1 MKKTTIS
8 SLIGLL
14 LSTPAYSATTM
25 INADDV
31 LVSANRIERKD
42 SDATYSS
49 EIHGSDRIK
58 SSGAT
63 SLYDYLSQQSSLNI
77 LPNYG
82 NKATPSIDMRGY
94 GIENGYQNIVVN
106 VDGRRI
112 NNIDLVPPLLGS
124 ISLNN
129 IEKIEIVK
137 GTGSVIYGD
146 GATAGVINIYTKSKT
161 GVTIGSSFG
170 SFGSRSSYINAGLS
184 EKYFEIS
191 ANASNESHDGFSKRD
206 TVGNKDSFDNDT
218 QNIKLKLKPTDTL
231 RFFMDATSSRLNV
244 FYPNSITLASFK
256 NNPRNVRGAH
266 TGQISKTDQWQ
277 IGLEFDITEL
287 LTFNAFHSV
296 ENKLNEFSY
305 GTKPKYDY
313 VNDEVNLKYKGRD
326 IFAVIGL
333 QMFDGIRKS
342 DADETSKKNESY
354 FVHTEY
360 EPNWFLND
368 LTVSLGGR
376 SEKVKYEY
384 SQENAGNLNANE
396 SLSAYDIGINYKLN
410 QKTSL
415 FANYNN
421 GYQAPDIDRFFYTDF
436 SNWPS
441 YTISFNGFIK
451 PSKTKTTNIGIHHNT
466 DNNRLKVSLFRT
478 DLENEIFYYNN
489 AFVGNGLSKNT
500 NIDSSHK
507 YGFELQ
513 DAWKINHLLNA
524 NLIYTY
530 VKAVIDRDNDLGA
543 SVNGNDLPGVPKQTL
558 SLNLNYK
565 YSDNGYININHIWRD
580 SAYAMNDFGNNFSQK
595 QPKYES
601 TNISINYRIN
611 KYEVFSSINNLFAK
625 ENRLQVQDNAIYPTD
640 FARILRV
647 GFKVDF

>member
-14 LSTPAYSATTM
+14 LSTSAYSATTM
-25 INADDV
+25 ISADDV

-49 EIHGSDRIK
+49 EIHSSDRIK

-112 NNIDLVPPLLGS
+112 NNIDQVPPLLGS

-137 GTGSVIYGD
+137 GAGSVIYGD

-170 SFGSRSSYINAGLS
+170 NFGSRSSYINAGLS
-184 EKYFEIS
+184 EKYFDIS

-206 TVGNKDSFDNDT
+206 SVGNRDSFDNDT
-218 QNIKLKLKPTDTL
+218 QNIKLKIKPTDRL
-231 RFFMDATSSRLNV
+231 RFLLDATSSRLNV
-244 FYPNSITLASFK
+244 FYPNSISLASFK
-256 NNPRNVRGAH
+256 NNPRNVSGPH
-266 TGQISKTDQWQ
+266 TDQISKTDQWQ
-277 IGLEFDITEL
+277 VGMELDLSDEFSL
-287 LTFNAFHSV
+287 NAFHSV
-296 ENKLNEFSY
+296 ENKFNDFNYYDGAFLLKN
-305 GTKPKYDY
+305 KYDY
-313 VNDEVNLKYKGRD
+313 VNSEVNLKYKERD

-333 QMFDGIRKS
+333 QVIDGRRKS
-342 DADETSKKNESY
+342 GSDETSKRNEAY
-354 FVHTEY
+354 FIHTEHQ
-360 EPNWFLND
+360 PNWLIND
-368 LTVSLGGR
+368 ATISLGAR
-376 SEKVKYEY
+376 TEKVKYGY
-384 SQENAGNLNANE
+384 SPASSTNLNSGD
-396 SLSAYDIGINYKLN
+396 SLSSFDIGFNYKLN
-410 QKTSL
+410 QQASF
-415 FANYNN
+415 FANYNQ
-421 GYQAPDIDRFFYTDF
+421 GYQAPDIDRFFYFDGT
-436 SNWPS
+436 SIN
-441 YTISFNGFIK
+441 FNGFIN
-451 PSKTKTTNIGIHHNT
+451 PTKTKTFNVGVNHNT
-466 DNNRLKVSLFRT
+466 EINRLKLSLFRT
-478 DLENEIFYYNN
+478 NLRNEIFLYNT
-489 AFVGNGLSKNT
+489 GNMFTSRNT

-513 DAWKINHLLNA
+513 DSWKINHLLNA

-530 VKAVIDRDNDLGA
+530 VRAVIDRDNDLGP
-543 SVNGNDLPGVPKQTL
+543 SINGNDLPGVPRQTL
-558 SLNLNYK
+558 SLNFNYK
-565 YSDNGYININHIWRD
+565 YSDNGDININHIWRD
-580 SAYAMNDFGNNFSQK
+580 SAYAINDFGNNFSQK

-625 ENRLQVQDNAIYPTD
+625 ENRLQVQDNAIYSTD

-647 GFKVDF
+647 GLKVDF